1 MKEPTSKCYFY
12 TLNYISRYP
21 KTEEELRIKLLEKW
35 FISKEIDNTVDFMK
49 YRWYVDD
56 RNFAS
61 MYLNSEVIRK
71 WKPLFM
77 VQQKLF
83 QKWINK
89 DIIDELKTEYESD
102 LQIWMKEKISREIRK
117 MKQKDIDW
125 FDIIQKLMRR
135 WYHIDMI
142 KEVIHERKYKESN
155 EGIQ

>member
-21 KTEEELRIKLLEKW
+21 KTEKELRIKLLEKW
-35 FISKEIDNTVDFMK
+35 FISKEIENTVDFMK
-49 YRWYVDD
+49 YKWYVDD

-61 MYLNSEVIRK
+61 MYLNSEVVRK
-71 WKPLFM
+71 GKPLFM

-83 QKWINK
+83 QKWIDK
-89 DIIDELKTEYESD
+89 EITDELKKEYEED
-102 LQIWMKEKISREIRK
+102 LKTGMKEKISNEIRK
-117 MKQKDIDW
+117 MKQKDMDW

-142 KEVIHERKYKESN
+142 KTVIHERKTN
-155 EGIQ
+155 QA